1 MEGSILDE
9 LMKIPADAVSAT
21 VLGVEMQ
28 VIDGK
33 RAQAMLDA
41 DPEDKT
47 AHECRMANGHFVCE
61 CEEGR
66 LKALYKVQDGD

>member
-1 MEGSILDE
+1 
-9 LMKIPADAVSAT
+9 MKIPADAVLVT

-28 VIDGK
+28 VIDEK
-33 RAQAMLDA
+33 RAQTLLDT

-66 LKALYKVQDGD
+66 LKALYKVQDGE